1 MIPLSPLQ
9 TRNALVLSGA
19 VLVAT
24 PFGWRAVASVALGGV
39 MQIINLGG
47 LERSVAALVGLAV
60 AGNAAGRALIA
71 GRWLV
76 FLGAVFVALLALPIE
91 PLALLVGLSTV
102 VPTVLWHGL
111 ATDWSVP
118 APNQT
123 TTDPMV
129 ER

>member
-19 VLVAT
+19 VLAAA
-24 PFGWRAVASVALGGV
+24 PFGAGAVASVALGGA

-60 AGNAAGRALIA
+60 SGNAAGRALIA
-71 GRWLV
+71 GRWLL

-91 PLALLVGLSTV
+91 PLAFLVGLSTV
-102 VPTVLWHGL
+102 VPAVLWHGW
-111 ATDWSVP
+111 ATDWSAP
-118 APNQT
+118 ADAGATGDRTMEP
-123 TTDPMV
+123 
-129 ER
+129 

>member
-9 TRNALVLSGA
+9 TRNALVLSGV
-19 VLVAT
+19 VLAAT
-24 PFGWRAVASVALGGV
+24 PFGWRAAASVALGGV

-71 GRWLV
+71 GRWLL

-91 PLALLVGLSTV
+91 PLAFVAGLSTV

-111 ATDWSVP
+111 ATDWGVP
-118 APNQT
+118 A
-123 TTDPMV
+123 TDPTPTD
-129 ER
+129 RPGKR